1 MRWLVIGFA
10 WFSLGCGGFQVSR
23 GALDVVS
30 SRAIPHQVA
39 VEYHPRVEGRTC
51 YATLDPGVNGLELAF
66 ADALAQR
73 PEANALSLVTV
84 DVESGPAHPDK
95 WCFVVRGTPVRLK

>member
-1 MRWLVIGFA
+1 
-10 WFSLGCGGFQVSR
+10 VSR

-30 SRAIPHQVA
+30 SRTIPHQVA
-39 VEYHPRVEGRTC
+39 VEYHPRVVGRAC
-51 YATLDPGVNGLELAF
+51 YGALDPGVNGLELAF

-73 PEANALSLVTV
+73 PEANALTLVTV
-84 DVESGPAHPDK
+84 DVESGAVRPNA